1 MRHVPNRFTDRHAE
15 DMIEGSEINWGSFAM
30 VVNEIITEI
39 NTELMGSG
47 DKRLGAY
54 FANVNELGT
63 ERFSEKVLKY
73 LWDDAFRMDKQA
85 VFDKQMTSLEKV
97 LESYQDA
104 LGDPL
109 KAVLKNDVYQKMSD
123 RMKNG
128 KAVSDKTDS
137 AGEPER

>member
-1 MRHVPNRFTDRHAE
+1 
-15 DMIEGSEINWGSFAM
+15 M

-73 LWDDAFRMDKQA
+73 LWDDAFRMDKQ
-85 VFDKQMTSLEKV
+85 MTSLEKV

-109 KAVLKNDVYQKMSD
+109 RAVLKNDVYQKMSD

-128 KAVSDKTDS
+128 EAVSDKTDS
-137 AGEPER
+137 AGEPEQ

>member
-54 FANVNELGT
+54 FANVNEFGT

-128 KAVSDKTDS
+128 EAVSDKTDS
-137 AGEPER
+137 AGEPEQ